1 MNMKKLL
8 AFATVVTVGASVY
21 ATDTFAAQHIVKPGE
36 TLSSIS
42 QEYSMSVKELQQLN
56 ELDSTIIYPNQQLAV
71 SSEKRYLIQPG
82 DTLFKIATAHNVS
95 VEQLMSWNGLTSDL
109 IYAGDTL
116 ALGATQAKNVQVASA
131 APVAATA
138 SQQQV
143 VRTYTMEAT
152 AYTAYCTGCSGTTA
166 NGTNL
171 RANPHLKVIA
181 VDPNVIPLGTRVWVE
196 GYGEAIAADTG
207 GAIKGN
213 RIDVFIPN
221 KAGAYEWGRKNVTV
235 KILK

>member
-1 MNMKKLL
+1 MKKKFL
-8 AFATVVTVGASVY
+8 AFAMVVTVGVSVY
-21 ATDTFAAQHIVKPGE
+21 ATDTFAAQHTVKSGE

-56 ELDSTIIYPNQQLAV
+56 DLDSTIIYPNQQLVV
-71 SSEKRYLIQPG
+71 SSEKSYLIQPG
-82 DTLFKIATAHNVS
+82 DTLFKIATAYNVS

-109 IYAGDTL
+109 IYVGNTL
-116 ALGATQAKNVQVASA
+116 ALGATQATSVKVASA
-131 APVAATA
+131 APVAV
-138 SQQQV
+138 SVPQQQV
-143 VRTYTMEAT
+143 VGTYTMEAT

-207 GAIKGN
+207 SAIKGN

-221 KAGAYEWGRKNVTV
+221 KEGAYDWGRKQVTV
-235 KILK
+235 KVLK